1 MIMRDIVLIGMII
14 TYSYAI
20 YNVCKYYINND
31 KSISSI
37 IKDQECNSIIFTTM
51 IIMGCLTII
60 YEFMRNNIV
69 SLILIL
75 FLLLGI
81 YGVIIYEHALS
92 IHYIFCF
99 IVFISIIC
107 FMYNHC
113 FLQNNII
120 LYLLL
125 YLQEILSAC
134 IFLENDIINMEIYL
148 LGNFAVFYIYLH
160 FLQ

>member
-1 MIMRDIVLIGMII
+1 
-14 TYSYAI
+14 
-20 YNVCKYYINND
+20 
-31 KSISSI
+31 
-37 IKDQECNSIIFTTM
+37 
-51 IIMGCLTII
+51 
-60 YEFMRNNIV
+60 
-69 SLILIL
+69 
-75 FLLLGI
+75 
-81 YGVIIYEHALS
+81 
-92 IHYIFCF
+92 
-99 IVFISIIC
+99 
-107 FMYNHC
+107 MYNHC